1 MFALLNPFMRLALR
15 LPVKRIQDRLLLLS
29 FTGSRSGRR
38 FTVPLSYVADTDGSL
53 LIPGGGV
60 WKRNLRPDQPV
71 EIRLWGQLRLATP
84 ETISAPEDVERLLPR
99 LYRGNP
105 RAERFVGVPLGPDGR
120 PDPASFAEVIREGF
134 VIVRLRLEDVLPVD
148 PAAAG
153 SPGGAIVPGSRL
165 ALTLV
170 TWIVVSAVVGSA
182 TFAVGSAMMPASTG
196 TTNTLTAISVF
207 EVYVLLLASLYAVL
221 GRHGG
226 LQDWLGVRFS
236 SGADIVLAVAVGAV
250 CWGVAAIAFLVIGQL
265 GSLFDALVWIGSD
278 GGRLGSLDP
287 VTTSLSVLRACVL
300 APIAEELLFRGAL
313 FGWLRARTGAR
324 FTILA
329 TAALFGAI
337 HILPILMPVGFVLG
351 LGLGWVRERTG
362 STVPGVV
369 FHITSNVAMVVGAYL
384 LTGWH

>member
-1 MFALLNPFMRLALR
+1 MRLVLR

-38 FTVPLSYVADTDGSL
+38 FTVPLSYVADADGSL

-60 WKRNLRPDQPV
+60 WKRNLRPDRPV

-84 ETISAPEDVERLLPR
+84 EIIAAPGDVERLLPR
-99 LYRGNP
+99 MYHGNP

-120 PDPASFAEVIREGF
+120 LDPTSFAEVIREGF
-134 VIVRLRLEDVLPVD
+134 VIVRLRLEDAPPVD
-148 PAAAG
+148 PAAARSSG
-153 SPGGAIVPGSRL
+153 EAVVPGSRL
-165 ALTLV
+165 AWTLAIWV
-170 TWIVVSAVVGSA
+170 VVSAVVGSA
-182 TFAVGSAMMPASTG
+182 TFAVGSAMVPASTG
-196 TTNTLTAISVF
+196 TTKALTAISVF
-207 EVYVLLLASLYAVL
+207 EVYVVLLASLYAVL
-221 GRHGG
+221 GRHDG
-226 LQDWLGVRFS
+226 LQDSLRARYT
-236 SGADIVLAVAVGAV
+236 SGADIILAMAVGAL
-250 CWGVAAIAFLVIGQL
+250 CWGVAATSFFVVGQL
-265 GSLFDALVWIGSD
+265 GSLFDALMWIGSD

-313 FGWLRARTGAR
+313 FGWLRSRSGAR
-324 FTILA
+324 FTILT

-337 HILPILMPVGFVLG
+337 HILPTLMPVGFVLG

-369 FHITSNVAMVVGAYL
+369 VHITSMVALVVGAYL
-384 LTGWH
+384 LTSWH